1 MRLQMQKVTMPILN
15 AETSLY
21 PTGLLD
27 SEAALNSSWWAMYT
41 LPRHEKKLM
50 RMLLDKEIPFY
61 SPIIS
66 RRYRS
71 PNGRLRSSLQ
81 PLFGGYVF
89 VCGDEPNRYEAVC
102 TGCVSRWLDVP
113 SANELVEDLRQIQ
126 RLIELDAPLS
136 PESRLVA
143 GQRVRIRHGAFAGYE
158 GVILRRE
165 KEIRL
170 QVAVR
175 FMNQG
180 VSVLLE
186 DCQADVI

>member
-1 MRLQMQKVTMPILN
+1 MPILN
-15 AETSLY
+15 AEISLY
-21 PTGLLD
+21 PSGLLD
-27 SEAALNSSWWAMYT
+27 SEPAANLSWWAMYT
-41 LPRHEKKLM
+41 LPRQEKKLM
-50 RMLLDKEIPFY
+50 RMLLAKEISFY
-61 SPIIS
+61 SPIIA

-71 PNGRLRSSLQ
+71 PNGRMRSSLQ

-89 VCGDEPNRYEAVC
+89 VCGEEQQRYEAVC

-113 SANELVEDLRQIQ
+113 SAHELVEDLRQVQ
-126 RLIELDAPLS
+126 KLIELDAPLS
-136 PESRLVA
+136 PESRLVP

-165 KEIRL
+165 KEVRL

-186 DCQADVI
+186 DFQADII